1 MLRTVIRII
10 LLFFYIFFCKETST
24 CPILPTNEEN
34 NSLKFPHKM
43 HLYFFIHHTAKK
55 NTHTHTYTYLI
66 STQPNIYFSSKPQHA
81 MDLPTL
87 KNAAHN
93 NDDNTK

>member
-10 LLFFYIFFCKETST
+10 LLSFYIFSCKETST
-24 CPILPTNEEN
+24 YPILPLNEEN
-34 NSLKFPHKM
+34 TSLKFPHK
-43 HLYFFIHHTAKK
+43 LYLYFFFIHHTAKK
-55 NTHTHTYTYLI
+55 KKNTYTYLT